1 MKNPYQ
7 ILGVGR
13 KASPADI
20 KKAYRRLAMLHHPDR
35 GGDENKFKEVT
46 EAYDV
51 LSDPNKKRKF
61 DRRFGFGAGLEQ
73 QILRTARME
82 YMKNLM
88 RSRALQKKAVPPDE
102 RIILKI
108 DSNLKEI
115 KEGVVKGIILQ
126 KKVVCSPCKGEGG
139 FNPVDCASCG
149 GTGFG
154 KQDEP
159 CGVCLMTGKLHTKKC
174 NSCNGQ
180 GTAMVEERVAFK
192 ISPVPFDEQEFNKF
206 KKRNQ

>member
-51 LSDPNKKRKF
+51 LSDPNKKRKL
-61 DRRFGFGAGLEQ
+61 DRKFGGGLQ
-73 QILRTARME
+73 QEILRTARME

-88 RSRALQKKAVPPDE
+88 RNRAMNKKAVPPDNK
-102 RIILKI
+102 ILLKI

-139 FNPVDCASCG
+139 FNPVDCGSCG
-149 GTGFG
+149 GIGFG

-159 CGVCLMTGKLHTKKC
+159 CGACLMTGKLHTKKC
-174 NSCNGQ
+174 SSCGGQ
-180 GTAMVEERVAFK
+180 GVVMVEERVAFK
-192 ISPVPFDEQEFNKF
+192 ISPVSFDEQEFNKF
-206 KKRNQ
+206 KKRKQ